1 MSIGVWLLGTRP
13 STLINMNVDA
23 YLERIDYSGSREPNA
38 NTLRNLQVAHLH
50 SVPFENLSIHAGEP
64 IVLND
69 DALYRKIVE
78 KHRGGFCYEANG
90 AFAALLRALGFNV
103 VMLAAGVAKGTNTV
117 SKPTVENL
125 RSIEF
130 GPVFDHMA
138 LMVTL
143 ADRWLVDV
151 GFGDSFQEPLLL
163 DETKQ
168 QQQGN
173 QMFCLVPDHDQ
184 RILLRKDDVDEW
196 QPQYRF
202 TLDSYSYTD
211 YEDMCRFHQTSPE
224 SHFTKARICSRLTD
238 NGRITLSDMRLIT
251 SANGERE
258 ERLLWNDDEYQQILK
273 DQFGV
278 VM

>member
-1 MSIGVWLLGTRP
+1 
-13 STLINMNVDA
+13 MNVDA

-90 AFAALLRALGFNV
+90 AFAALLRALGFKV

-125 RSIEF
+125 GLIEF